1 MSPQA
6 AIHPGVR
13 RLGLPTRFF
22 YGFGSVAFGVKD
34 NGFSYFLAF
43 FYTQVVGLPAATV
56 GLAIMFALVIDAFI
70 DPVIG
75 QLSDNTRS
83 RWGRRHP
90 FMYVSALP
98 VAASY
103 LLLWNP
109 PKGWEQ
115 GALVAYLVSTAVLIR
130 SFISCYEIPS
140 SALAA
145 ELTTDYDERTRLLSW
160 RFLFGWVGGL
170 AMYGLALAVFL
181 RPDAAHPVGQLNPA
195 GYAHYGLFA
204 AGLMMVAILTTSIGT
219 HKEIPNLRAPPH
231 ARVSLGQ
238 LAGEMVATLANR
250 PFLMILTSSFFYA
263 MGVGLG
269 FSINLYFS
277 TYFWEFSSGQIA
289 GFTFSSLAAAVLAFS
304 IAPRIAQR
312 FDKKPAAMILIPM
325 GLAISV
331 APIILRLMGA
341 FPPNGA
347 AVLYPAIFI
356 TNIFGVGLGIV
367 GSILFTSMIA
377 DVVEDSEL
385 KTGRRQEGLFFAA
398 AAFINKAVSGMGI
411 FTSGMIIAA
420 IHFPHGVKP
429 GDVAPQIVRNLG
441 LTYVPV
447 QMVLYG
453 VTVLL
458 LVGYRISRKTHAE
471 TLRKLAAAAD
481 LVAEGEPAA
490 STDRLG

>member
-1 MSPQA
+1 MSTQA

-115 GALVAYLVSTAVLIR
+115 GALIAYLVSTAVLIR

-204 AGLMMVAILTTSIGT
+204 AALMMVAILTTSIGT

-289 GFTFSSLAAAVLAFS
+289 GFTFSSLAAALLAFS

-312 FDKKPAAMILIPM
+312 FDKKPAAMILIPA

-331 APIILRLMGA
+331 APIILRLVGA
-341 FPPNGA
+341 FPANGA
-347 AVLYPAIFI
+347 AVLYPTIFI
-356 TNIFGVGLGIV
+356 ANIFGVGLGIV

-420 IHFPHGVKP
+420 IHFPHDVKP
-429 GDVAPQIVRNLG
+429 GDIAPQIVRNLG

-481 LVAEGEPAA
+481 LVAEGEPAG